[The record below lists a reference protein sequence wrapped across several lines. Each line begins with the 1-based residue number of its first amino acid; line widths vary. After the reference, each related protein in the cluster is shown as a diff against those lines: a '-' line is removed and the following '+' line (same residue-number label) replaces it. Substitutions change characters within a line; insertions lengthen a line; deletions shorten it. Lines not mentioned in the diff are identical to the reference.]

1 MTDLLEAL
9 MILCFGISWP
19 ISIRK
24 SYISG
29 TARGKSLF
37 FEVFIWI
44 GYIFGIARKW
54 MLWRAF
60 RAAAETPDPL
70 FLLGWIFYILNFI
83 AISLDMLLYFRNV
96 RLDRQ
101 RDAAEP

>member
-1 MTDLLEAL
+1 
-9 MILCFGISWP
+9 
-19 ISIRK
+19 
-24 SYISG
+24 
-29 TARGKSLF
+29 
-37 FEVFIWI
+37 
-44 GYIFGIARKW
+44 